1 MPSAAALAIA
11 ALLAVLPGGARA
23 DDSCCAD
30 LEGRVAALESIA
42 AMQEDKTVALAISGA
57 VNRNMLSW
65 EPAAPAGRQAASA
78 APAGLETAVAD
89 QAADAAALAPRSR
102 TAGFVIE
109 LGFTDASS
117 LFAGPA
123 DEIDP
128 ADAAFHTALAN
139 WYVEADGV
147 ARAPRQGLSRAVARI
162 DLARP
167 VTYPVHWQNVVIE
180 ADSGAGDYAGLSWGQ
195 TGSAR
200 GGL

>member
-11 ALLAVLPGGARA
+11 ALLAVLPCGASA
-23 DDSCCAD
+23 DDRCCAD
-30 LEGRVAALESIA
+30 LEWRVAALESIA

-65 EPAAPAGRQAASA
+65 EPAAPAGMQAASA
-78 APAGLETAVAD
+78 GPTF
-89 QAADAAALAPRSR
+89 DAALPRPSAMAQ

-123 DEIDP
+123 DETDP
-128 ADAAFHTALAN
+128 ADAAFHTTLAN
-139 WYVEADGV
+139 WYVEADGM
-147 ARAPRQGLSRAVARI
+147 AGGPRQGLSRAVARI

-167 VTYPVHWQNVVIE
+167 VTFPVHWQNVVIE
-180 ADSGAGDYAGLSWGQ
+180 TGSGAGDYAGLSWGQ
-195 TGSAR
+195 AGSVR